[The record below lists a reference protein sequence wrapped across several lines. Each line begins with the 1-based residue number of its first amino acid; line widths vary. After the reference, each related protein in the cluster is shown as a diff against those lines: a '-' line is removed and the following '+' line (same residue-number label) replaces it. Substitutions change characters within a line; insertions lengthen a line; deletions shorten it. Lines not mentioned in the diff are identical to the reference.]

1 VTWLALSLAL
11 STSPAPQ
18 PPAPWRV
25 YVSTSLHVGVRPA
38 ALVSTGELAAGV
50 TVQLSAKVL

>member
-18 PPAPWRV
+18 PPSPWRV
-25 YVSTSLHVGVRPA
+25 YASASLHVGVRPV
-38 ALVSTGELAAGV
+38 ALVSRDELAAGV
-50 TVQLSAKVL
+50 TVQVSARVL